1 MANKIDKFFIILYSG
16 FNKERKIM
24 VDNGKEV
31 RKQILD
37 VIGGLAA
44 IITVL
49 VFVALRIDAQWNFIP
64 SGTAVYKILLYI
76 ERWAPL
82 VVVAITGWEFA
93 STRGFLFRIIFYI
106 AVALIVVCMFF
117 PSTWTQFV
125 GLVESK

>member
-1 MANKIDKFFIILYSG
+1 
-16 FNKERKIM
+16 M

-37 VIGGLAA
+37 VIGGIAA
-44 IITVL
+44 IVTVL
-49 VFVALRIDAQWNFIP
+49 TFVVLCVDAQWNFI
-64 SGTAVYKILLYI
+64 GNTTMLYKVLRYI
-76 ERWAPL
+76 ETWAPL

>member
-1 MANKIDKFFIILYSG
+1 
-16 FNKERKIM
+16 M

-49 VFVALRIDAQWNFIP
+49 AFVVLRIDAQWNFIP

-93 STRGFLFRIIFYI
+93 STRGFLFRIIFYV
-106 AVALIVVCMFF
+106 AVALVVVCMFF